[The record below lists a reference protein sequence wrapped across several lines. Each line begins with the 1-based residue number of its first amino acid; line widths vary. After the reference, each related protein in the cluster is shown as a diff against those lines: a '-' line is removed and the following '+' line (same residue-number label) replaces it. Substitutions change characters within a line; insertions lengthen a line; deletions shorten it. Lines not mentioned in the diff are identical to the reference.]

1 MSMDGKNAEIVAR
14 AYAAFNTADMQTLT
28 ELFHKDACWHSPGRN
43 PIAGDHVG
51 RDAVFTQFG
60 RYGGDTGGTFKATL
74 ERVYE
79 SEDGRVVGVH
89 HNSAE
94 RNGKILDTGCCIEF
108 KVKDGQIV
116 HGREHF
122 FDLYNWDEFW
132 S

>member
-1 MSMDGKNAEIVAR
+1 MHVEGQNAEIVER
-14 AYAAFNTADMQTLT
+14 AYAAFNSGDMETLT
-28 ELFHKDACWHSPGRN
+28 ELFHEDACWHTPGRSS
-43 PIAGDHVG
+43 IAGDTHG
-51 RDAVFTQFG
+51 REESFAKFG
-60 RYGGDTGGTFKATL
+60 RYVGDTGGTFKATL
-74 ERVYE
+74 QGVFE

-94 RNGKILDTGCCIEF
+94 REGKLLDTGCCIEF